1 MQTGDGYMNKGYADF
16 IKDIAE
22 NKELNEELC
31 SAAPFADVNILQKWF
46 TDRGYTISD
55 KDADTIFQS
64 QDMLLQEGENIA
76 Y

>member
-1 MQTGDGYMNKGYADF
+1 MSKGYADF

-22 NKELNEELC
+22 NKSLNEELY

-46 TDRGYTISD
+46 ADRGYTISE

>member
-22 NKELNEELC
+22 NKDLNEELY
-31 SAAPFADVNILQKWF
+31 SAAPFADVHILQKWF
-46 TDRGYTISD
+46 AERGYNITD
-55 KDADTIFQS
+55 KDAETIFQS